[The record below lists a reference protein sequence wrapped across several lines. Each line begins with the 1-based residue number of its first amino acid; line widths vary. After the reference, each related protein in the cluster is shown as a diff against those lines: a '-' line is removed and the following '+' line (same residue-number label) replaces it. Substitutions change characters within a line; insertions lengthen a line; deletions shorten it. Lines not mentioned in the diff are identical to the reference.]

1 MFYFRFFSLI
11 FFFCRLANCPSAKV
25 FNFYQK
31 ISRAAAA
38 AVFNEIFSLS
48 CKGLAL
54 KFA

>member
-1 MFYFRFFSLI
+1 MHGKNANDSAPKI
-11 FFFCRLANCPSAKV
+11 RLVNCPSAKV

-31 ISRAAAA
+31 ISRAA